1 MFLNNKVVFGVL
13 GGYVLGKA
21 GDMIFGSETAK
32 KVYTKCATYGMIL
45 KDNTMEKVEIIQACA
60 SDIAADA
67 REEADKYQA
76 KKEAAYETYDAPSA
90 APSEEDV
97 VIEG

>member
-45 KDNTMEKVEIIQACA
+45 KENTMEIFL
-60 SDIAADA
+60 
-67 REEADKYQA
+67 
-76 KKEAAYETYDAPSA
+76 
-90 APSEEDV
+90 
-97 VIEG
+97 

>member
-67 REEADKYQA
+67 REEADRYQA
-76 KKEAAYETYDAPSA
+76 KMDAAFDSSLEDEA
-90 APSEEDV
+90 EEDV

>member
-1 MFLNNKVVFGVL
+1 MFFNKKVVFGVL

-67 REEADKYQA
+67 REEADRYQA
-76 KKEAAYETYDAPSA
+76 KMDAAFDSSLEDEA
-90 APSEEDV
+90 EEDV

>member
-1 MFLNNKVVFGVL
+1 MFLNKKVVFGVL

-76 KKEAAYETYDAPSA
+76 KMDAAFDSSLEDEA
-90 APSEEDV
+90 EEDV